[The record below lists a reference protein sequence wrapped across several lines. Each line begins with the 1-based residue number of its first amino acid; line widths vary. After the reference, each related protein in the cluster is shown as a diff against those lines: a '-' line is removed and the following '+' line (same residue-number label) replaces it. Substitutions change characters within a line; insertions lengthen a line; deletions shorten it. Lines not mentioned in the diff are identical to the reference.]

1 MPGGPDD
8 AAGTPIGTIARVSP
22 VMRSRL
28 ARGDPATGGQ
38 RAMKAIVSHLPE
50 LTEEQQIELG
60 REWLIAVHRMNI
72 LSVDIEFRKPREI

>member
-1 MPGGPDD
+1 
-8 AAGTPIGTIARVSP
+8 
-22 VMRSRL
+22 MR
-28 ARGDPATGGQ
+28 
-38 RAMKAIVSHLPE
+38 AIVSNLPE